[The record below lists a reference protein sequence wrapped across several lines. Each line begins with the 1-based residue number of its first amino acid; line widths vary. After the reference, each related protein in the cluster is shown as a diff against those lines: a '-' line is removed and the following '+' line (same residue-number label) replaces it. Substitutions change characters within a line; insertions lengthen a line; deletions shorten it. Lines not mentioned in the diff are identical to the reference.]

1 LGTTVQVVPVV
12 GQSLGAVQ
20 TPLCA
25 SQRQTARQVCS
36 HRNPGAHSAAVVQG
50 AFSFPVRVGAGQLQS
65 TWSMLDGITQ
75 ARPEGHPV
83 RFAVAAAA
91 VGSQL
96 NVQVRKAPPQVMGSR
111 QKLPGPTPPSPK
123 AAQSLSVA
131 QNCKQSWVGHPSV
144 L

>member
-1 LGTTVQVVPVV
+1 VQVVPEV

-20 TPLCA
+20 TPPCA

-36 HRNPGAHSAAVVQG
+36 HRNPGAHCAVLVQG
-50 AFSFPVRVGAGQLQS
+50 VFSFPMRVASGQLQS
-65 TWSMLDGITQ
+65 TWSMLDGIPQ
-75 ARPEGHPV
+75 ARPAGQPV
-83 RFAVAAAA
+83 RAAVAAAA

-96 NVQVRKAPPQVMGSR
+96 KVQVRKAPPQAMGSR

-131 QNCKQSWVGHPSV
+131 QNRRQSWVSHPSM